1 MPLNLIKFF
10 NLSYLFDLRPSIYA
24 STVYFLLAVFGALIV
39 LSLLIKIIEQKFKPQ
54 QFLKKLFQKYFSLFL
69 TMGLVGLALL
79 WFRYE
84 NAAVLSAR
92 FWLLVWALAFVIWLV
107 NIFQYQL
114 KIVPPAREKS
124 EQKKIFQKYLPKK
137 K

>member
-1 MPLNLIKFF
+1 MPLDLIKFF

-39 LSLLIKIIEQKFKPQ
+39 LSLLMKIIERKKKSQ
-54 QFLKKLFQKYFSLFL
+54 QFLKKLFQKYFSFFL
-69 TMGLVGLALL
+69 TMGLVGLVLL

-92 FWLLVWALAFVIWLV
+92 FWLLVWALAFFLWLI
-107 NIFQYQL
+107 NIFKYQL

>member
-24 STVYFLLAVFGALIV
+24 GTVYFLLAVFGVLIV
-39 LSLLIKIIEQKFKPQ
+39 LSLLIKIVEQKKKPQ
-54 QFLKKLFQKYFSLFL
+54 QFLKKLFQKYFSFFL
-69 TMGLVGLALL
+69 TMGLVGLVLL

-107 NIFQYQL
+107 KIFQYQL
-114 KIVPPAREKS
+114 KIVPPAREKL